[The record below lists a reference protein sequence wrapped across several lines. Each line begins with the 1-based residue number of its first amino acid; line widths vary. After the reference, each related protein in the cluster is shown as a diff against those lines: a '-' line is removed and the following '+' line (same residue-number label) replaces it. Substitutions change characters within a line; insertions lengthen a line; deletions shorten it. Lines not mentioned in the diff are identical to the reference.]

1 LNRPAHNMYDLWA
14 HITYVASN
22 YMRVIEDPSLAR
34 RLQMAA
40 GTVVQHHDLCATCH
54 QLMPKERRLSR
65 SIRDEI
71 GEAEDETGD
80 TRRN

>member
-1 LNRPAHNMYDLWA
+1 VL
-14 HITYVASN
+14 
-22 YMRVIEDPSLAR
+22 EDPTLAR

-40 GTVVQHHDLCATCH
+40 GTVVQHHDLCVSCH

-65 SIRDEI
+65 SIIE
-71 GEAEDETGD
+71 ELENETGD